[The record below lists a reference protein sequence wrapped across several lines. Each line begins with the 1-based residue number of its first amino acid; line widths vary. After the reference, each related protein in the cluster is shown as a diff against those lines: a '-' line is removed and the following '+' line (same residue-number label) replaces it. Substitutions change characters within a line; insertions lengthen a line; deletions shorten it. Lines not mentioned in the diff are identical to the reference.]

1 MFLAAILFQGPAT
14 SLAAQPALTLKPI
27 ITGVN
32 RPVAVTHAGDGSG
45 RLFVTL
51 QAGQIIIYD
60 GEEVL
65 PTPFLDILS
74 LVGCCGERGLLSAAF
89 HPNYASSG
97 FFFVNYTN
105 NSGDTVIARY
115 SVSSDPNLADPDS
128 AVILMTISQP
138 FSNHNGGQLNFGAD
152 GYLYIGMGDGGS
164 AGDPG
169 DRAQD
174 PAELLGK
181 MLRIDVDG
189 ALPYGIPPT
198 NPFIGDPST
207 RDEIWA
213 LGLRNPWRFSFDRLT
228 GDLFI
233 ADVGQGSREEVSF
246 QHRSSPGSEN
256 YGWRRMEG
264 SICFNPP
271 AACDNG
277 LLTLPILEY
286 SHSLG
291 CSITGGYRYRGD
303 RIQELYEMYV
313 YGDYCSGRIWGAM
326 EQGGEW
332 TTTLLLDT
340 SLSISTFGEDQNG
353 ELYVTDLSSSGTVYR
368 LVSALDCDLA
378 ASYSSQTI
386 EINFEIGTP
395 IPATWNVWLS
405 FQNTTVLLWSAPVP
419 EIDPPVSIP
428 ISSQVPIPPVGT
440 LGFLTTLTTQNE
452 GIICSDWE
460 VLDTGTPA
468 SSLPTVPELLGL
480 LRGSRR

>member
-256 YGWRRMEG
+256 YGWRR
-264 SICFNPP
+264 SV
-271 AACDNG
+271 
-277 LLTLPILEY
+277 LTHP
-286 SHSLG
+286 
-291 CSITGGYRYRGD
+291 
-303 RIQELYEMYV
+303 
-313 YGDYCSGRIWGAM
+313 
-326 EQGGEW
+326 
-332 TTTLLLDT
+332 
-340 SLSISTFGEDQNG
+340 
-353 ELYVTDLSSSGTVYR
+353 
-368 LVSALDCDLA
+368 
-378 ASYSSQTI
+378 
-386 EINFEIGTP
+386 
-395 IPATWNVWLS
+395 
-405 FQNTTVLLWSAPVP
+405 
-419 EIDPPVSIP
+419 PPV
-428 ISSQVPIPPVGT
+428 
-440 LGFLTTLTTQNE
+440 TT
-452 GIICSDWE
+452 DY
-460 VLDTGTPA
+460 
-468 SSLPTVPELLGL
+468 
-480 LRGSRR
+480 

>member
-1 MFLAAILFQGPAT
+1 MLILPPQLAKIVERGGPLSNYVNSLPIAGRRIGIAALFLAAILFQGPAT

-97 FFFVNYTN
+97 RNYTCCGERGLLSAAFHPNYASRPGGFFFVNYTN

-174 PAELLGK
+174 PAENELLGK

-198 NPFIGDPST
+198 AAIHLLETLQPGMRFGRWGCATPGASASIDLPEISSSSAVEPPASPRRRTDRPRRPTPPVRAPPSWRRVSGGPNPVRWLASNGAPGCEPRS
-207 RDEIWA
+207 RPRPGGAEGCRGWPGSA
-213 LGLRNPWRFSFDRLT
+213 PDRGGAECPRRRRHGHGVACAVPERL
-228 GDLFI
+228 
-233 ADVGQGSREEVSF
+233 
-246 QHRSSPGSEN
+246 RSSPRRSASSIGAARVVRTMGGA
-256 YGWRRMEG
+256 GWRVV
-264 SICFNPP
+264 SV
-271 AACDNG
+271 
-277 LLTLPILEY
+277 LTHP
-286 SHSLG
+286 
-291 CSITGGYRYRGD
+291 
-303 RIQELYEMYV
+303 
-313 YGDYCSGRIWGAM
+313 
-326 EQGGEW
+326 
-332 TTTLLLDT
+332 
-340 SLSISTFGEDQNG
+340 
-353 ELYVTDLSSSGTVYR
+353 
-368 LVSALDCDLA
+368 
-378 ASYSSQTI
+378 
-386 EINFEIGTP
+386 
-395 IPATWNVWLS
+395 
-405 FQNTTVLLWSAPVP
+405 
-419 EIDPPVSIP
+419 PPV
-428 ISSQVPIPPVGT
+428 
-440 LGFLTTLTTQNE
+440 TT
-452 GIICSDWE
+452 DY
-460 VLDTGTPA
+460 
-468 SSLPTVPELLGL
+468 
-480 LRGSRR
+480 